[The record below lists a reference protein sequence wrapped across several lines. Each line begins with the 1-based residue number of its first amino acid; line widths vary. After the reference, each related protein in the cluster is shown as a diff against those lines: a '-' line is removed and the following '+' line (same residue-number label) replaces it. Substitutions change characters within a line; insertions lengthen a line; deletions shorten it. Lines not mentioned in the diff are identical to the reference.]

1 MLAPLVDLFEGAAR
15 LSGVLAR
22 GQAMN
27 ATLGNSILQIFNGMV
42 DFMSIDGLTF
52 WRTSN
57 EQFSLV
63 SNKSIY
69 MIGPTGDWATARP
82 TEIKGAYT
90 VISGV
95 SYPVEVIDQNAY
107 NLVGLKGQT
116 QDIVEKLLYVNTDV
130 LGTVTVWPVPLNSY
144 PIFLSTSKIVDGTYV
159 ITDSISWPPGYE
171 MMLRYNLAVMIGVE
185 MGLEPLPHVD
195 SIART
200 SRGAVKRSNKS
211 AMTATF
217 DPVLSGSGVTTW
229 QRGY

>member
-1 MLAPLVDLFEGAAR
+1 MLVPLVDLFEGAAR

-42 DFMSIDGLTF
+42 DLMSIDGLVL

-63 SNKSIY
+63 GNKSIY
-69 MIGPTGDWATARP
+69 TIGPTGDWVTNRP

-95 SYPVEVIDQNAY
+95 SYPVDVIDQDTY
-107 NLVGLKGQT
+107 NLIGLKGQT

-130 LGTVTVWPVPLNSY
+130 VGVVTVWPVPLNPY
-144 PIFLSTSKIVDGTYV
+144 PIFLSTSKIVDGTYA

-171 MMLRYNLAVMIGVE
+171 MMLRYNLAVMIGIE

-195 SIART
+195 SIAKS
-200 SRGAVKRSNKS
+200 SRAAVKRSNKS
-211 AMTATF
+211 PATAKF
-217 DPVLSGSGVTTW
+217 DPILSGSGVTTW